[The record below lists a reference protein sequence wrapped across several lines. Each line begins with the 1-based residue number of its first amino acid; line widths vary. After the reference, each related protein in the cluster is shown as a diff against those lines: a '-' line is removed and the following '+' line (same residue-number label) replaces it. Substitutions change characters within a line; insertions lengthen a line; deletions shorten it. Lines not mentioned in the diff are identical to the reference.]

1 MQIPESLERLI
12 EEFSKLPSIG
22 RKSAQRLAFAML
34 QYSPQETENLANAIL
49 EVKRR
54 IRFCSVCFSFTETDP
69 CLICQDGNRNQEVI
83 CVVEQP
89 NNIFSIEKSGVYR
102 GLYHVLMGAISPL
115 DGIGPQQ
122 LKFFELQNRIAQGN
136 VRELILA
143 TNLNVKGEATAL
155 FIQQTFAQRGIKI
168 TRLARGIP
176 AGGDLEYVD
185 EVTLNE
191 AFSGR
196 QMFSNPE

>member
-12 EEFSKLPSIG
+12 QEFSKLPSIG

-34 QYSPQETENLANAIL
+34 QYSSQETENLATAIL
-49 EVKRR
+49 DVKER
-54 IRFCSVCFSFTETDP
+54 IRFCSVCFAFTEADP
-69 CLICQDGNRNQEVI
+69 CLICRDEHRNQGVI

-89 NNIFSIEKSGVYR
+89 HNIFSIEKSGVFR
-102 GLYHVLMGAISPL
+102 GVYHVLMGAISPL
-115 DGIGPQQ
+115 DGIGPKQ
-122 LKFFELQNRIAQGN
+122 LKFHELENRLKTGK

-143 TNLNVKGEATAL
+143 TNLHVKGEATAL
-155 FIQQTFAQRGIKI
+155 YIQQTLAQEGLKI

-196 QMFSNPE
+196 QMIRSG